1 MNNKVKIWSAAVAS
15 AFLLAACSPSDNTQ
29 LAQLSPIEYV
39 NPYIGNISHLLV
51 PTYPTIHL
59 PNSMMRVYPER
70 ADFTGD
76 RLGGL
81 PLIVTGHRRSS
92 SFNLS
97 PFQGNEKELQPII
110 PLSYDQENLKPYRYQ
125 VYLDEQ
131 HVSVDFAPAKQSALY
146 NLSFE
151 KGDAPAFIVFN
162 SRNGELKWDG
172 KSISGY
178 QHVEAEESDTKVYL
192 YAEVDKA
199 PEKVGALSEGTIQTG
214 KSEVDG
220 INAAIALQ
228 FPSQVGNVGI
238 RYGVSFIDEEQARK
252 NLEREIKGFD
262 VDAIAK
268 VARDAWNEALGK
280 IEIKGGTDDDKQV
293 FYTSLYRCFERPV
306 CISEDGRYYSAYDGK
321 VHDDEGSPFYVD
333 DWIWDT
339 YRGAHPLRS
348 LLAADKEGYILNS
361 YLLMAEQMGTNWM
374 PTFPEVTGDSRR
386 MNSNHGVAAII
397 DAYRK
402 GVTHFDLAK
411 AYDACR
417 KAIEEKTLIPWSGMP
432 AGWLDD
438 FYKEHGYIPA
448 LRSGE
453 KETVAN
459 VSIWEKRQP
468 VAVTLGTAYDQW
480 CLSQIAQEL
489 GKEEEANHYLKC
501 SYNYRNLFNPET
513 HFFHPKDKEGK
524 FIYPLD
530 YRYDGGLGA
539 RDYYDENNGYVY
551 RWDVQHNIGDLVKLV
566 GGNEAF
572 SAALDSMFNTPM
584 GMSKWQFYSFLP
596 DHTGNVGMFSMAN
609 EPSMHVP
616 YLYNYAGKPWLT
628 QKRVRQLLNQ
638 WFRNDLMGA
647 PGDEDGGGL
656 ASFVVFSQL
665 GFYPVTPGMPCYNIG
680 SPVFSHIKIKLSN
693 GSVFEIKANNAST
706 ENKYIQ
712 SAKLNGKELNQPWFN
727 HDDMAN
733 GGLLELEMGPKAN
746 KSWGTATPPPSAE
759 AMPE

>member
-131 HVSVDFAPAKQSALY
+131 HVSVDFAPAKQSAVY

-192 YAEVDKA
+192 YAEADKA

-268 VARDAWNEALGK
+268 VAHDAWNEALGK
-280 IEIKGGTDDDKQV
+280 IEINGGTDDDKQV

-417 KAIEEKTLIPWSGMP
+417 KAIEEKTLIPWSGKS

-448 LRSGE
+448 LRPGE

-638 WFRNDLMGA
+638 WFRNDLMGV